1 MKYQMQL
8 TAVLAL
14 SILSANVYAGPD
26 MGKLLATGGVSQV
39 EGAGGGGIVPWA
51 LITGYGTKDSFG
63 ANVHYTKIGTQ
74 DYALDSSGVA
84 IGIADRV
91 EVSFAKQDFY
101 GTAASLNGVHIK
113 QDIIG
118 LKVRVAGDAV
128 YDQDRA
134 MPQLAVGVLSKQ
146 NNGITG
152 LGGVTS
158 VTQLGAKDESGVD
171 YYLAAT
177 KIYLEQSLLVNA
189 TARLTK
195 ANQMGLLGFGGD
207 KNDSYKPVLE
217 LSGAYLLNRHVALGA
232 EYRMKPRNLSIDKN
246 EADYY
251 DVFVAFFPT
260 KNISV
265 TAAYASLGEITV
277 LNSNKQNGYYVSMQ
291 VGF

>member
-1 MKYQMQL
+1 MKYQMKY
-8 TAVLAL
+8 TAALAL
-14 SILSANVYAGPD
+14 CIISANVYAAPD

-51 LITGYGTKDSFG
+51 LITGYGTKDSYG

-74 DYALDSSGVA
+74 DYALDSGGVA
-84 IGIADRV
+84 IGFADKV

-101 GTAASLNGVHIK
+101 GTAAALNGVHLR
-113 QDIIG
+113 QDIVG
-118 LKVRVAGDAV
+118 LKIRVAGDAV

-134 MPQLAVGVLSKQ
+134 MPQLAIGIQAKQ
-146 NNGITG
+146 NKGVTG

-158 VTQLGAKDESGVD
+158 VMQLGAKHESGVD

-207 KNDSYKPVLE
+207 KDDSYKPMLE
-217 LSGAYLLNRHVALGA
+217 VSGAYLLNRYVALGA
-232 EYRMKPRNLSIDKN
+232 EYRMKPRNLSVDN
-246 EADYY
+246 EKDYY
-251 DVFVAFFPT
+251 DLFVAFFPT

-265 TAAYASLGEITV
+265 TAAYAYLGDITI
-277 LNSNKQNGYYVSMQ
+277 LNTNKQSGYYLSLQ
-291 VGF
+291 AGF